1 MAAIALRT
9 LAAGTIACLMTACVA
24 GEICNFFFFLHI
36 YTQIRSEIIA
46 TYALCGFSNIA
57 SIGVVLGGLGPMAK
71 SRVPDMSKVAIRAL
85 VAGTIACLMT
95 ACIAG
100 EV

>member
-1 MAAIALRT
+1 MRFVT
-9 LAAGTIACLMTACVA
+9 CLLLSFF
-24 GEICNFFFFLHI
+24 FFFFLHI

-57 SIGVVLGGLGPMAK
+57 SIGVVLGELGPMAE

>member
-1 MAAIALRT
+1 
-9 LAAGTIACLMTACVA
+9 
-24 GEICNFFFFLHI
+24 
-36 YTQIRSEIIA
+36 
-46 TYALCGFSNIA
+46 
-57 SIGVVLGGLGPMAK
+57 MAK